1 MIYDTFPD
9 LLPFPS
15 LFLALWTVYCSVLET
30 TEQKLSLKLTQ
41 YGFGILTV
49 FEVSMLINMHA
60 CYLSFYKESKNKTKN
75 NKKHLFL
82 SSLVSF
88 FYITVLLVMLNG
100 CTLLVPIWIHKD
112 YQHLFRWNIF
122 LYVTQN
128 MSWVFSSTVSCE
140 LIQLLQML
148 LLLED
153 SIDKMYEIIH
163 NSTSWR
169 EGFSPWSISRT
180 GTQSNKI
187 THFISSHSV

>member
-9 LLPFPS
+9 LFPFPS

-41 YGFGILTV
+41 YGFGILIV
-49 FEVSMLINMHA
+49 FEVSICMRVTWVSI
-60 CYLSFYKESKNKTKN
+60 KKVKTKQKQIIKN
-75 NKKHLFL
+75 IFF
-82 SSLVSF
+82 SVAWYPFFF

-122 LYVTQN
+122 LRVTQN
-128 MSWVFSSTVSCE
+128 TSWVFSSTVSCE

-153 SIDKMYEIIH
+153 SIDNVWN
-163 NSTSWR
+163 NS
-169 EGFSPWSISRT
+169 
-180 GTQSNKI
+180 
-187 THFISSHSV
+187 